1 MRDRNYYRQENQ
13 QQLIDHNS
21 SVVQNNYALN
31 MTLEIKVEGDE
42 ASSIRNNRVVN
53 FIGSKTRISNDIHF
67 IMCQSCFWC
76 ASYINRSRL
85 LMSIDNKCPLCHDSR
100 IESMPISYDEIY
112 RLNYNRTSGLVLK
125 FSRE

>member
-1 MRDRNYYRQENQ
+1 MRDRKYYRQNR

-21 SVVQNNYALN
+21 PLVQNDYALN
-31 MTLEIKVEGDE
+31 MLLEIKVDEDE
-42 ASSIRNNRVVN
+42 ASSVRNDQVVN

-125 FSRE
+125 FLRE

>member
-13 QQLIDHNS
+13 KQLIDHNS

-53 FIGSKTRISNDIHF
+53 FIGKTRISNNIDF

-76 ASYINRSRL
+76 ASYINQSRV
-85 LMSIDNKCPLCHDSR
+85 LMPIVNKCPLCYDSR
-100 IESMPISYDEIY
+100 IESMPISNDDIY